1 MQIEAK
7 HQSMSVDDIATAF
20 SAMLAGSKEEAS
32 RQAAIEEAAAR
43 GEPEPRFDG
52 ITLRQRLV
60 PLIDM
65 LRRSGAAGKEVVWGV

>member
-1 MQIEAK
+1 MRRRPFTCLRPPLPRK
-7 HQSMSVDDIATAF
+7 
-20 SAMLAGSKEEAS
+20 KPS

-43 GEPEPRFDG
+43 GEAEPRFDG